1 MKQQLTKTQLKALI
15 VDLSIEHHRAQLA
28 VTRRRNELNAE
39 YRAYFRA
46 HGQPEPNYRGIR
58 WDDPRYDGVI
68 LFTNDAYD
76 RLRLAKKNRYTAKR
90 RVDTAVRRLMILT
103 DVSFAVP
110 GEDRAQRKVPAPVRR
125 FTANGESLQ

>member
-1 MKQQLTKTQLKALI
+1 MKIKPTKTELKALI
-15 VDLSIEHHRAQLA
+15 VELSIDHHRSQLA
-28 VTRRRNELNAE
+28 VTRRRDDLNAE
-39 YRAYFRA
+39 YRAYFRV

-68 LFTNDAYD
+68 QFTNDAYAA
-76 RLRLAKKNRYTAKR
+76 LKKAKQNRYSAKR
-90 RVDTAVRRLMILT
+90 RLDTSVRRLMILT